1 MTHIKVL
8 NKVNLKVRKRQ
19 QTGENFTLRSFKTI
33 IGNQMKKDGLILNIN
48 LYSNVVGKPEGKR
61 PL

>member
-1 MTHIKVL
+1 VSGTL
-8 NKVNLKVRKRQ
+8 SKVNLKVRKWQ
-19 QTGENFTLRSFKTI
+19 QTGGNFTLISFERNMGDK
-33 IGNQMKKDGLILNIN
+33 MKNDGLILNIN